1 MSSTVSPTSP
11 PGQPQQLR
19 REFSL
24 WSAFAF
30 AFAFIFVLAIGV
42 LVGIGVGVDTLV
54 FRFMLLLLAVLMVAA
69 SPQAIPNEPSANTA
83 VSAIFF
89 IILD

>member
-1 MSSTVSPTSP
+1 
-11 PGQPQQLR
+11 
-19 REFSL
+19 
-24 WSAFAF
+24 
-30 AFAFIFVLAIGV
+30 VLAIGV

-54 FRFMLLLLAVLMVAA
+54 FRFMLLLLAVLLVAA

>member
-1 MSSTVSPTSP
+1 MFGPDYGRLVFERFAFMLVFVV
-11 PGQPQQLR
+11 GR
-19 REFSL
+19 
-24 WSAFAF
+24 FAF
-30 AFAFIFVLAIGV
+30 AFVFVLATGV

-54 FRFMLLLLAVLMVAA
+54 FRFMLALLAVLLVAA

>member
-1 MSSTVSPTSP
+1 MIGPDYGRLVFERFAFMLVFVV
-11 PGQPQQLR
+11 GR
-19 REFSL
+19 
-24 WSAFAF
+24 FAF
-30 AFAFIFVLAIGV
+30 AFVFIFVLAIGV
-42 LVGIGVGVDTLV
+42 LVGIGVGVDTFV
-54 FRFMLLLLAVLMVAA
+54 FRFMLLLLTVLLVAA